1 MSDLR
6 FDGRVVI
13 VTGAGG
19 NYPSLGRV
27 YARLFAERGAK
38 VVVNDLGVGPDGR
51 GIQRAHAD
59 VVAQELV
66 DAGGEAIANTDSVA
80 TEEGAQAVVQSA
92 LDAWGR
98 VDALVNNAGVAPLAL
113 FREISSLDVRR
124 TVEVHLMGNIWMCRA
139 VWPHMERAG
148 YGRIV
153 NITSAAQTGGR
164 YLTIYGAAKAGIAGL
179 TYSLAIEGDEFGIKA
194 NTLGPAALT
203 SATTHMNDPS
213 DFLTLFENHYP
224 AELVAPAV
232 GFLAH
237 EECPVSGRYFE
248 AGAGRVS
255 NRWFAE
261 SKGYTNTGL
270 TIEDVRDNFV
280 AILEREGAEPLL
292 DPVESAKSLTFAFK
306 PKPYQPE

>member
-1 MSDLR
+1 VSELR

-27 YARLFAERGAK
+27 YATLFAARGAK

-66 DAGGEAIANTDSVA
+66 AAGGEAIANTDTVA
-80 TEEGAQAVVQSA
+80 TEEGARAIVELA
-92 LDAWGR
+92 IETWGR
-98 VDALVNNAGVAPLAL
+98 VDAIVNNAGVAPLAQ
-113 FREISSLDVRR
+113 FDEISSLDIRR
-124 TVEVHLMGNIWMCRA
+124 TVEVHLMGNIWMCHA
-139 VWPHMERAG
+139 AWPHMQRAG

-179 TYSLAIEGDEFGIKA
+179 TYSLAIEGEQYGIKA

-203 SATTHMNDPS
+203 TATTHMNDPS
-213 DFLTLFENHYP
+213 DFLTLFENHYH
-224 AELVAPAV
+224 AEQVAPVVAY
-232 GFLAH
+232 LAH
-237 EECPVSGRYFE
+237 EDCPVSGRYLE
-248 AGAGRVS
+248 AGAGKVW
-255 NRWFAE
+255 NRYFTDT
-261 SKGYTNTGL
+261 SGYTNTEL
-270 TIEDVRDNFV
+270 TIEDVRDNFG
-280 AILEREGAEPLL
+280 AILDREGAQPLA
-292 DPVESAKSLTFAFK
+292 DPIESAKSLEFAFK
-306 PKPYQPE
+306 PKPYQPV